1 MRLRRER
8 GTSVES
14 ETGRSLTCKRR
25 GPGRRV
31 WRARALVAHSGLYL
45 GPPRVSPYELFIGL
59 RYTRAR
65 QRTRF
70 ISVISIISIVG
81 IALGMT
87 VLITVLS
94 VMNGFQQEIR
104 TRILGVAS
112 HVQVSGAD
120 NRLTDWQAVAAI
132 AAKNPQV
139 VASAPYVSAQ
149 GLLSNGSA
157 VRGVFIRGVDP
168 AREELVSALGRHM
181 KAGRLEA
188 LRPGEFGVVLGSEL
202 ARALGVATG
211 DKVVLIAPQGQVTPA
226 GIMPRLRQFAV
237 VGVFS
242 VDHFEYDSG
251 LALLHIED
259 AQKLFRLEDAVSG
272 VRLKLKDLFKATQVA
287 YELSGALGPG
297 VYVSDWTMQNANF
310 FRAVQIEKRMMFLIV
325 FLIIAVAAFNIISSL
340 VMAVKDKQSD
350 IAILRTLGAAPGS
363 ITKIFLVQGAL
374 IGVVGT
380 ALGLLGGISLALNVD
395 VVVPFIERVFGVHFL
410 AKDVYQITEL
420 PSDLQMPDVILTA
433 AVSLI
438 LSLLATIYPSYRA
451 AKVNPAEALR
461 YE

>member
-1 MRLRRER
+1 
-8 GTSVES
+8 V
-14 ETGRSLTCKRR
+14 
-25 GPGRRV
+25 
-31 WRARALVAHSGLYL
+31 
-45 GPPRVSPYELFIGL
+45 VSPYELFIGL

-94 VMNGFQQEIR
+94 VMNGFQREIR

-112 HVQVSGAD
+112 HVQISGAD
-120 NRLTDWQAVAAI
+120 NRIADWQSVAAT
-132 AAKNPQV
+132 ASRNEQV
-139 VASAPYVSAQ
+139 VAAAPYVSAQ

-157 VRGVFIRGVDP
+157 VRGAFIRGIDP
-168 AREELVSALGRHM
+168 ALEEKVSDIGQHM
-181 KAGRLEA
+181 RAGTLEA
-188 LRPGEFGVVLGSEL
+188 LRPGEFGIVLGQEL
-202 ARALGVATG
+202 ARSLGVAPG
-211 DKVVLIAPQGQVTPA
+211 DRVVLIAPQGQVTPA
-226 GIMPRLRQFAV
+226 GIMPRLRQFTV
-237 VGVFS
+237 VGIFS
-242 VDHFEYDSG
+242 VDHYEYDSG
-251 LALLHIED
+251 LALMHIED
-259 AQKLFRLEDAVSG
+259 AQKLFRLEGGVSG
-272 VRLKLKDLFKATQVA
+272 VRLKLEDLFRATQVA
-287 YELSGALGPG
+287 YELSAQLGPEY
-297 VYVSDWTMQNANF
+297 YVSDWTMQNANF

-340 VMAVKDKQSD
+340 VMAVKDKQPD
-350 IAILRTLGAAPGS
+350 IAILRTLGATPAS

-374 IGVVGT
+374 IGIVGT

-395 VVVPFIERVFGVHFL
+395 VVVPFIEQVFGIKFL

-420 PSDLQMPDVILTA
+420 PSELLMPDVVSTA
-433 AVSLI
+433 AVSLV